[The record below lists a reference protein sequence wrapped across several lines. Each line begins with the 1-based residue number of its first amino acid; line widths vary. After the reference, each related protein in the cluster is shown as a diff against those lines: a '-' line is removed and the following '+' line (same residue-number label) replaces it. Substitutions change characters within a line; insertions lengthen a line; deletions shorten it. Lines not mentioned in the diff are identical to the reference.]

1 MKKIVISYSMTGNN
15 DGLAKSIAKNLGA
28 KHIRITEPKKRSN
41 GKIAMD
47 MILNR
52 TPKINESMKD
62 LDADGFV
69 IFIGPVW
76 MGQAASPLRVCF
88 NELKNRLRQ
97 YAFISISGGALG
109 PNPKLADELTKR
121 IGKKP
126 NAVIDLHIADLL
138 PSDPK
143 PTRQDTS
150 VYRLNEQDV
159 QYLTDKAV
167 KEIGKLKF
175 E

>member
-1 MKKIVISYSMTGNN
+1 MTGNN
-15 DGLAKSIAKNLGA
+15 DGLARSIAKDLEA
-28 KHIRITEPKKRSN
+28 EHIKITEPKKRTN

-47 MILNR
+47 VILNR
-52 TPKINESMKD
+52 TPKINEKIHE
-62 LDADGFV
+62 LDTDGLV

-76 MGQAASPLRVCF
+76 MGQVASPLRVCF
-88 NELKNRLRQ
+88 KGLKDRLDH

-109 PNPKLADELTKR
+109 PNPKLADELNKR

-126 NAVIDLHIADLL
+126 AAVIDLHIADLL

-159 QYLTDKAV
+159 RYLTDKAV
-167 KEIGKLKF
+167 KEIRKIKV

>member
-1 MKKIVISYSMTGNN
+1 MRKLVISYSMTGNN
-15 DGLAKSIAKNLGA
+15 EGLARSIAKDLGA
-28 KHIRITEPKKRSN
+28 EHIRITESKKRTN

-47 MILNR
+47 VIFNR
-52 TPKINESMKD
+52 TPKINESMTD
-62 LDADGFV
+62 LDTDGMV

-76 MGQAASPLRVCF
+76 MGQVASPLRVCF
-88 NELKNRLRQ
+88 NELKDRLRH

-126 NAVIDLHIADLL
+126 AAVIDLHIADLL
-138 PSDPK
+138 TTDPK

-150 VYRLNEQDV
+150 VYRLNEQDIRN
-159 QYLTDKAV
+159 LTGREV
-167 KEIGKLKF
+167 KEIQKIMV

>member
-1 MKKIVISYSMTGNN
+1 MRKLVISYSMTGNN
-15 DGLAKSIAKNLGA
+15 DGLAKSIAKDLGA
-28 KHIRITEPKKRSN
+28 EHIRITEPKKRTN

-47 MILNR
+47 MIFNR

-62 LDADGFV
+62 LDTDGLV

-76 MGQAASPLRVCF
+76 MGHVASPLRRCF
-88 NELKNRLRQ
+88 KDLKDHINH
-97 YAFISISGGALG
+97 YALISISGGALG

-121 IGKKP
+121 MGKKP
-126 NAVIDLHIADLL
+126 TAVIDLHIADLL

-150 VYRLNEQDV
+150 VYRLNEQDIRN
-159 QYLTDKAV
+159 LTGRAV
-167 KEIGKLKF
+167 KEIQKIKV